1 MKMGGGGRVVCCS
14 KQAGPSPNCPLQQL
28 KSPKDRYGSPER
40 RRNNGGDGV
49 RDEMEEGR
57 RRRRGDEGIV
67 RGGLLRS
74 CSEGVGQHERQDV
87 MVYSAQEWGRRGQGV
102 PCPQHQPQCD
112 L

>member
-1 MKMGGGGRVVCCS
+1 MLFQTSR
-14 KQAGPSPNCPLQQL
+14 GPPKTSTATA
-28 KSPKDRYGSPER
+28 KIPKDRQVSLKR
-40 RRNNGGDGV
+40 RRNNGRDGV

-57 RRRRGDEGIV
+57 RRRGDVGMV
-67 RGGLLRS
+67 VGGGSSLGS

-102 PCPQHQPQCD
+102 PCPQLQPQRD